1 MVKTGVIFLFFV
13 LASVGFGRAQALYND
28 CSTALEICPN
38 TVVSL
43 NNIGANSTF
52 CPGCED
58 DFNFC
63 FTAQNTVWFTFK
75 TNATGGDVTV
85 NFNNLNFVL
94 NPNQDTEIQALILEA
109 SVPCNS
115 ASYIQVSNCVSNGAS
130 PFSLNALGLA
140 PNTSYYIVVNG
151 DQTGPGITTA
161 AECSF
166 DLYLTG
172 AGVDRPTPTIGV
184 TPSSIAICLNDIVSF
199 EALLTDCPNASTYN
213 WFINSEL
220 VAVTDINVFSTSEL
234 IDGDILTV
242 STNCFTDC
250 SVLVTTDSPSI
261 DVYSFMVD
269 AGADQ
274 SSTPGAAVTL
284 NGITSAPTHHWE
296 PSFLFSNPLVL
307 NALVFPEET
316 TTITLTAT
324 ENGCT
329 LSDHITVTISKE
341 LFIPTMFSPNGD
353 GVNERWL
360 IEGIE
365 EYPNNSIHIY
375 DRWGQEVFQ
384 SRSYSTTKAWDGTVK
399 SGVVTEGVFFYVL
412 ELNDSK
418 NKQYKGSI
426 TVIR

>member
-1 MVKTGVIFLFFV
+1 
-13 LASVGFGRAQALYND
+13 
-28 CSTALEICPN
+28 
-38 TVVSL
+38 
-43 NNIGANSTF
+43 
-52 CPGCED
+52 
-58 DFNFC
+58 
-63 FTAQNTVWFTFK
+63 
-75 TNATGGDVTV
+75 
-85 NFNNLNFVL
+85 
-94 NPNQDTEIQALILEA
+94 
-109 SVPCNS
+109 
-115 ASYIQVSNCVSNGAS
+115 
-130 PFSLNALGLA
+130 
-140 PNTSYYIVVNG
+140 
-151 DQTGPGITTA
+151 
-161 AECSF
+161 
-166 DLYLTG
+166 
-172 AGVDRPTPTIGV
+172 
-184 TPSSIAICLNDIVSF
+184 
-199 EALLTDCPNASTYN
+199 
-213 WFINSEL
+213 
-220 VAVTDINVFSTSEL
+220 
-234 IDGDILTV
+234 
-242 STNCFTDC
+242 
-250 SVLVTTDSPSI
+250 
-261 DVYSFMVD
+261 MVD